1 MRKLQSATSGK
12 HLRRVRRLCAALPET
27 TEKLSH
33 GEPTFFV
40 RKKVFAMFA
49 NNHHNDGHIAVWL
62 PAPIGIQEMLI
73 AMPPEKFFKPP
84 YVGVRGW
91 IGVELNRVSDEE
103 LDFHLHQA
111 WRLIAPKRLQAKV
124 EGSRTSF

>member
-1 MRKLQSATSGK
+1 MTKERKPEMGEK
-12 HLRRVRRLCAALPET
+12 HLQRVRRICAALPET

-62 PAPIGIQEMLI
+62 PAPPGIQAMLVG
-73 AMPPEKFFKPP
+73 AAPEKFFKPP

-91 IGVELNRVSDEE
+91 VGIELNCISDEE
-103 LDFHLHQA
+103 LASHLREA
-111 WRLIAPKRLQAKV
+111 WRLIAPKRLQAAP
-124 EGSRTSF
+124 

>member
-1 MRKLQSATSGK
+1 MTKDRNPVDSEE
-12 HLRRVRRLCAALPET
+12 HLYRVRRICFSLPET

-49 NNHHNDGHIAVWL
+49 NNHHSDGHVAVWI
-62 PAPIGIQEMLI
+62 PAAPGSQAALVKTW
-73 AMPPEKFFKPP
+73 PETFFRPP

-91 IGVELNRVSDEE
+91 VGIELARIGDEE
-103 LDFHLHQA
+103 LASHLLEA
-111 WRLIAPKRLQAKV
+111 WRLVAPKKLQAA
-124 EGSRTSF
+124 R